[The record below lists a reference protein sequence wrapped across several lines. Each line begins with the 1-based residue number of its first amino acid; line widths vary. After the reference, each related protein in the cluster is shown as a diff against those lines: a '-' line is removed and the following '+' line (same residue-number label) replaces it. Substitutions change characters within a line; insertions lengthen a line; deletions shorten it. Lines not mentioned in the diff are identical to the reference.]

1 MTVQLTLIAHA
12 ATEAQRQAA
21 FPSDEPV
28 LEREIAKI
36 AALNWNAPRAR
47 RVLCGPELRVR
58 QTSQVLGLEASISD
72 QLRDCDYRAWSGR
85 TMDAVQTEDPEGML
99 AWLTD
104 PTSDPHGGESI
115 ADLITRVGS
124 WMEEQRDVVH
134 TIAVTHPAVIR
145 SAIVHALHLPL
156 ETFWRIDI
164 APLSLT
170 DLRFNGRVW
179 SLRCAGCS
187 LLSLLPE

>member
-1 MTVQLTLIAHA
+1 
-12 ATEAQRQAA
+12 
-21 FPSDEPV
+21 
-28 LEREIAKI
+28 
-36 AALNWNAPRAR
+36 
-47 RVLCGPELRVR
+47 
-58 QTSQVLGLEASISD
+58 
-72 QLRDCDYRAWSGR
+72 
-85 TMDAVQTEDPEGML
+85 MDAVQTEDPEGML

-124 WMEEQRDVVH
+124 WMEEQRGEVH

-179 SLRCAGCS
+179 SVRCAGCS